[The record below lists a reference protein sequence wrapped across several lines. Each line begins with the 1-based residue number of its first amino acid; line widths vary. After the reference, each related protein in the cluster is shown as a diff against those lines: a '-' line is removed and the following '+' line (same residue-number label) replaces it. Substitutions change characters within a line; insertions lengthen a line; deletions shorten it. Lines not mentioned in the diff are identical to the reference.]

1 MNRAQRRALGL
12 RPALGLRG
20 RVDAEAVANHL
31 GLEVKLWPL
40 RVLKEMG
47 IGDVICVA
55 RRLDPAWRRWVT
67 AHAIGH
73 RLLHPGNHL
82 WIRLHT
88 GLAQRFE
95 REAEDFARALL
106 IDVREAAKA
115 GLVQSW
121 EVAGYFRVP
130 HEVLRLQEDVV
141 LE

>member
-1 MNRAQRRALGL
+1 M
-12 RPALGLRG
+12 
-20 RVDAEAVANHL
+20 
-31 GLEVKLWPL
+31 
-40 RVLKEMG
+40 
-47 IGDVICVA
+47 
-55 RRLDPAWRRWVT
+55 T

-106 IDVREAAKA
+106 VDPQEAAGA
-115 GLVQSW
+115 GLTQSW
-121 EVAGYFRVP
+121 EVAEYFGVP

>member
-1 MNRAQRRALGL
+1 MA
-12 RPALGLRG
+12 
-20 RVDAEAVANHL
+20 
-31 GLEVKLWPL
+31 L

-55 RRLDPAWRRWVT
+55 LRLDPAWQRWVT

-106 IDVREAAKA
+106 VDSQEAAKA
-115 GLVQSW
+115 GLMQSW
-121 EVAGYFRVP
+121 EVAEYFGVPEELIRVRSSWARSDP
-130 HEVLRLQEDVV
+130 QPIG
-141 LE
+141 

>member
-1 MNRAQRRALGL
+1 M
-12 RPALGLRG
+12 
-20 RVDAEAVANHL
+20 ANHL

-73 RLLHPGNHL
+73 RLLHPATTSGYASTPA
-82 WIRLHT
+82 WPSDSR
-88 GLAQRFE
+88 

-106 IDVREAAKA
+106 IDVQEAAKA
-115 GLVQSW
+115 GLMQSW
-121 EVAGYFRVP
+121 EVAEYFGVP